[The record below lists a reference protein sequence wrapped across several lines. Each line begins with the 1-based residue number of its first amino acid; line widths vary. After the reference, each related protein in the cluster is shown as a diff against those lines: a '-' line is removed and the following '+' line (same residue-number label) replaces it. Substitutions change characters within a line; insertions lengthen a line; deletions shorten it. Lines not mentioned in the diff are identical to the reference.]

1 MPTSRLSPGDT
12 LQGFYVLDA
21 DVLLRGLWTAP
32 AFQSSPKALVTAT
45 RRAPTNM
52 QLLVGVAGGY
62 LAWLKSL
69 GTTVDCDLLAPA
81 ETEDEACQA
90 GVTSLR
96 AM

>member
-62 LAWLKSL
+62 LADLSR
-69 GTTVDCDLLAPA
+69 CDLLAPA